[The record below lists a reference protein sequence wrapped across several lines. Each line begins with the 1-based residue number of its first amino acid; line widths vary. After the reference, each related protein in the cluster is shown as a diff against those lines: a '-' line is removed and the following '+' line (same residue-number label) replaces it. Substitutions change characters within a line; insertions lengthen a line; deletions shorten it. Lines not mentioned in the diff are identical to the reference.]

1 MPQPLT
7 KGLSE
12 LPILEQ
18 IMKDQRVFLAYSSCQ
33 QQNLLREM
41 NAWKYYVSM
50 YSFENESRS
59 ANSDCLDGVSA
70 VR

>member
-7 KGLSE
+7 KGLNE

-18 IMKDQRVFLAYSSCQ
+18 IMKDQMVFLAYSSCQ

-41 NAWKYYVSM
+41 NTWKYYVSM
-50 YSFENESRS
+50 YSFESETRPV
-59 ANSDCLDGVSA
+59 NSDCSDGLSA
-70 VR
+70 TR

>member
-7 KGLSE
+7 KGLNE

-18 IMKDQRVFLAYSSCQ
+18 IMKDQMVFLAYSSCQ

-50 YSFENESRS
+50 YSFENEAKSV
-59 ANSDCLDGVSA
+59 NSGCSDGLSIA
-70 VR
+70 R

>member
-7 KGLSE
+7 KSLNE

-18 IMKDQRVFLAYSSCQ
+18 IMKDQTAFLAYSSCQ

-41 NAWKYYVSM
+41 NTWKYYVSM
-50 YSFENESRS
+50 YSFDSEGKPVNIGC
-59 ANSDCLDGVSA
+59 SDG
-70 VR
+70 